1 MKRSALIV
9 ALALVFLSGLAV
21 GAIGYRLLVAKP
33 AAAVERRLTPE
44 EHRQRY
50 VEMMKTRLKLTDE
63 QLAQLNEILDET
75 RRRFEEYEKKS
86 SVEKQAIRQQHADR
100 INAMLTEEQR
110 IEYAKIRKERE
121 ERRKQMEK
129 EGRPPLPPRR

>member
-1 MKRSALIV
+1 MKRSALII
-9 ALALVFLSGLAV
+9 ALTLVFVSGLAV

-50 VEMMKTRLKLTDE
+50 VEMMRTRLKLSEE
-63 QLAQLNEILDET
+63 QLAELNAILDET
-75 RRRFEEYEKKS
+75 RRRFDEYEQKS
-86 SVEKQAIRQQHADR
+86 SLEKQAIRQEHVER

-110 IEYAKIRKERE
+110 LEYAKIRKERE

-129 EGRPPLPPRR
+129 QGRPPRSPGR

>member
-9 ALALVFLSGLAV
+9 ALTLVFVSGLAV

-50 VEMMKTRLKLTDE
+50 VEMMRTRLKLSEE
-63 QLAQLNEILDET
+63 QLAELNAILDET
-75 RRRFEEYEKKS
+75 RRRFDEYEQKS
-86 SVEKQAIRQQHADR
+86 SLEKQAIRQQHVER
-100 INAMLTEEQR
+100 INAMLTEQQR
-110 IEYAKIRKERE
+110 LEYAKIRKERE

-129 EGRPPLPPRR
+129 QGRPPRSPGR